1 MLLTPGSKRVND
13 NMNHISGGEPGSPG
27 LSLLL
32 KTDGRI
38 INLGGKAS
46 VKMKP
51 GVSNKSRC
59 ISRYHR
65 PGRSYTVF
73 CFFVFLF
80 LFLFFFSRL
89 APVMLFFLG
98 GGVGRVQIPSF
109 GFGYII
115 FSP

>member
-1 MLLTPGSKRVND
+1 MLVTPGSERVHD
-13 NMNHISGGEPGSPG
+13 IMNLILGGEPGSPG

-65 PGRSYTVF
+65 PGRSDT
-73 CFFVFLF
+73 
-80 LFLFFFSRL
+80 
-89 APVMLFFLG
+89 FFLA
-98 GGVGRVQIPSF
+98 
-109 GFGYII
+109 
-115 FSP
+115 